1 MINIV
6 CTSKPCDGLLYYS
19 YEYCCYLNSI
29 GVITDLII
37 ITHPRFLKEDYFD
50 AITNK
55 YGTIEN
61 VIFND
66 FTRTSPTLVLGRS
79 MITLPYIDRESYSM
93 DQLLTLHLLF
103 KNKIIAVY
111 SENHTIEYLNALNY
125 FYPEEVIDL
134 CDYDIYPHGEGA
146 HFEKKIWF
154 DVFKPIERN
163 ESFKYLFN
171 GTNNN
176 YYKAARSVISKYKN
190 HGIMIYD
197 IGSIDTRYNN
207 IIVPVDNLMG
217 IFDTY
222 VYTKKKIDP
231 APRLIQECKYY
242 NKKII
247 FENTNIGAEVYMK
260 RELSNPNVEP
270 ILNAI

>member
-6 CTSKPCDGLLYYS
+6 YTSKPCDGLLYYS

-29 GVITDLII
+29 GVHTDLII
-37 ITHPRFLKEDYFD
+37 VTHPRFNKEDYFN

-55 YGTIEN
+55 YGTFHN

-66 FTRTSPTLVLGRS
+66 FESQFTTLVLGRS
-79 MITLPYIDRESYSM
+79 MITLPFIDRESYTI
-93 DQLLTLHLLF
+93 DQLLTLHILF

-111 SENHTIEYLNALNY
+111 SENHTVEYLNALSY
-125 FYPEEVIDL
+125 FCPEEVIDL
-134 CDYDIYPHGEGA
+134 CDYDIYPLGKGA

-154 DVFKPIERN
+154 DIFKPIERN
-163 ESFKYLFN
+163 LSFKYLLN
-171 GTNNN
+171 GTNKD

-197 IGSIDTRYNN
+197 IGNIDTRYNN
-207 IIVPVDNLMG
+207 IIVPIDNLMG
-217 IFDTY
+217 MFESY
-222 VYTKKKIDP
+222 VYTKKIIDP
-231 APRLIQECKYY
+231 APRLIQECKYF
-242 NKKII
+242 KKEII

-260 RELSNPNVEP
+260 RDISKPNVEP